1 MQNIVK
7 IKYDKETNN
16 IKITHFDNEM
26 DISRIK
32 GIPIEQ
38 WLYPFYANGVSW
50 RGLYEELVTFTGSTD
65 YTLRFDSDEESFN
78 LVKHA
83 FGKKNIKLVGTN
95 NIVTIIY
102 HENPFSTKIT
112 INGKPLDTALIQNR
126 CIDEW
131 IKPFRIREFQWN
143 GIFTELENEVGA
155 DVYTIYFVGELEF
168 MNILIN
174 DCPASVNIFYRDSK
188 IVNPAIRTKTISKD
202 DIANISETAQ
212 KKIGDIQQSFTNKNN
227 SRGNENGLTKN
238 SFIKKN
244 LVTFLA
250 VLAIILLFLPF
261 AKFSVSSD
269 ISEIQITG
277 NAVKASGF
285 ETIFGID
292 EIKIGS
298 NKSVFALLLLIT
310 PIIIIAAN
318 YINLEFFK
326 KKWIDTF
333 IPLIG
338 ILAEIITLLDLRKL
352 CKSFVIEDGVK
363 LNTSLGLG
371 FFLIL
376 VCYILIAIIKSTSSH
391 GFKLPKIK

>member
-7 IKYDKETNN
+7 IKYDKETDD
-16 IKITHFDNEM
+16 IKITYLDKEM

-50 RGLYEELVTFTGSTD
+50 RGLYEELVTFTGSTE

-131 IKPFRIREFQWN
+131 IKPFSIRSFQWN
-143 GIFTELENEVGA
+143 GIFTELENEVGT

-174 DCPASVNIFYRDSK
+174 DCPANVNIFYRDSK
-188 IVNPAIRTKTISKD
+188 IVNQGIRAKTISKA
-202 DIANISETAQ
+202 DIVNISETAQ
-212 KKIGDIQQSFTNKNN
+212 KKIGDIQQSFTNKNDN
-227 SRGNENGLTKN
+227 KENENSLLKS

-250 VLAIILLFLPF
+250 VLTIILLFLPF

-269 ISEIQITG
+269 ISDIQVTG
-277 NAVKASGF
+277 NVMKVSGF
-285 ETIFGID
+285 ETLFGIVD
-292 EIKIGS
+292 IKIGS
-298 NKSVFALLLLIT
+298 NKSVFALFLLVI
-310 PIIIIAAN
+310 PIVIIAAN

-326 KKWIDTF
+326 KIWIDAL
-333 IPLIG
+333 IPLTG
-338 ILAEIITLLDLRKL
+338 ILAEIITLLDVQKL
-352 CKSFVIEDGVK
+352 CKSFVIEDGIK

-376 VCYILIAIIKSTSSH
+376 FCYILIVILKFTSSR